1 MRGGGQCVQQ
11 VDGCRHC
18 RPDCVTAWGR
28 VVRDTRVEQAHPTAG
43 FSTSVS
49 GGLVFEP
56 QRVLERRAAWLL
68 VRYEGQAA
76 A

>member
-1 MRGGGQCVQQ
+1 MAASVCSRSTAVGIVAPIVSLRGAVLM
-11 VDGCRHC
+11 
-18 RPDCVTAWGR
+18 
-28 VVRDTRVEQAHPTAG
+28 RDTRVEQANPTAA